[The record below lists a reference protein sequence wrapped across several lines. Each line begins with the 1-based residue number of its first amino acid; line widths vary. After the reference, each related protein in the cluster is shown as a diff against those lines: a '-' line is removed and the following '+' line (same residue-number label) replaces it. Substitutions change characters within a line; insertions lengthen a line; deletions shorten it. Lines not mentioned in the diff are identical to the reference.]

1 MLELICVTTTV
12 YDTNIHDKKDF
23 GKKTKQNKQHKNEER
38 LILLP
43 FKIIDFNFLTFK
55 EENNNQGSN

>member
-12 YDTNIHDKKDF
+12 YDTYIHDKKDF
-23 GKKTKQNKQHKNEER
+23 GKKQSKQHKNEER
-38 LILLP
+38 SILLP

-55 EENNNQGSN
+55 DENNNQGSN

>member
-1 MLELICVTTTV
+1 M
-12 YDTNIHDKKDF
+12 
-23 GKKTKQNKQHKNEER
+23 QNKQQKNEER

-55 EENNNQGSN
+55 DKNNNQGSN